1 MPGPIRVFGG
11 GAGGILER
19 SGRSM
24 ANESTDK
31 IKARVT
37 APSASRRELEVEVD
51 AVETAREFEKTLA
64 EYASRAGLPGFRRGK
79 APKDMVKRLFYAE
92 IKDAV
97 IEALAPRALRES
109 LRAEQISP
117 VGTPVIREVIFKE
130 GEPFRFKAVVEVLPE
145 FELPPYKKIKVK
157 KREVTVGEEDVERSL
172 EELRQKSA
180 EYVPAADR
188 GVADG
193 DYVVVEWK
201 GKDLKTKRLLPTEK
215 VLVLAGH
222 PDNEKTLNDHLSG
235 LHPQETGRFVIS
247 YPADHA
253 QKKLAGRTIE
263 YEVRVVSIK
272 EKKVPELSD
281 DWAKDLGE
289 YENLTVLR
297 EKIRQELLKA
307 KEETARRDMGDEMVG
322 DLLGKLDMEVPDSLL
337 AEETRGLLSRWAS
350 SLPREIP
357 AGQMEELKQKAREQ
371 ARRNIKESLV
381 LTKLAE
387 REKIAVSDEEIEEEI
402 KSMAK
407 KNNIPLAQLVENIH
421 QEGRREDLRNTLR
434 LRKAVDFLLQNA
446 VLY

>member
-1 MPGPIRVFGG
+1 V
-11 GAGGILER
+11 
-19 SGRSM
+19 
-24 ANESTDK
+24 
-31 IKARVT
+31 
-37 APSASRRELEVEVD
+37 PSPSRRELDVEVD
-51 AVETAREFEKTLA
+51 PAETALEFEKILTD
-64 EYASRAGLPGFRRGK
+64 YVSRAGLPGFRRGK
-79 APKDMVKRLFYAE
+79 APKDMVKRLFYSE

-109 LRAEQISP
+109 LRAERISP
-117 VGTPVIREVIFKE
+117 VGSPVIRDVFFKE
-130 GEPFRFKAVVEVLPE
+130 GEPFRFKAVVEVLPD
-145 FELPPYKKIKVK
+145 FDLPPYEKIKVK
-157 KREVTVGEEDVERSL
+157 KREVAVAEVDIERSL

-180 EYVPAADR
+180 AYVPAADR

-193 DYVVVEWK
+193 DYVVAEWK
-201 GKDLKTKRLLPTEK
+201 GRDLKTKRLLPTEK

-222 PDNEKTLNDHLSG
+222 PDNEKALNDHLSG
-235 LHPQETGRFVIS
+235 LRPQETCRFVIA

-272 EKKVPELSD
+272 EKRVPELND

-307 KEETARRDMGDEMVG
+307 KEENSRMEMGEEIVG
-322 DLLGKLDMEVPDSLL
+322 ELLGKLDIEIPESLL
-337 AEETRGLLSRWAS
+337 SEEMQLLLSRWAS

-357 AGQMEELKQKAREQ
+357 AAQVQELKQKARVQ
-371 ARRNIKESLV
+371 SARKIKESLV

-387 REKIAVSDEEIEEEI
+387 REKLAVSDEEIEEEI

-407 KNNIPLAQLVENIH
+407 KNNIPLAQLIGNINK
-421 QEGRREDLRNTLR
+421 EGRREDLRNSLR